1 MSSDRGDNHVA
12 SLARGLDGE
21 LRWSLGES
29 PVGPSTGL
37 GTLVPGLLQRRWGQG
52 QRLGVLRLV
61 CVRARDR
68 ILELGDKPGLGLPA
82 LAFFTHVSSVTDVLR
97 QWSFPVYPAKRSLV
111 LVSLSLG
118 LILYLPVITALSIL
132 AWPGFEPAS
141 TGVGFLVD
149 RHAYREKGPS
159 QGQWVWVHPS
169 ASEEAKAARVVAVSG
184 EEVEWTGHNWKV
196 DGKDCDLLATG
207 RFKSW
212 PQACRFKIPP
222 NHILVEP
229 RDDGVSD
236 LAIGPV
242 VLVPPERIIGRAW
255 VQYYPVWD
263 RRLL

>member
-1 MSSDRGDNHVA
+1 MLR
-12 SLARGLDGE
+12 SLARGVDGE

-29 PVGPSTGL
+29 PVRTSAGL

-52 QRLGVLRLV
+52 QRGWVFFGSFASALAIAFWSWGTNQGWAFL
-61 CVRARDR
+61 
-68 ILELGDKPGLGLPA
+68 A
-82 LAFFTHVSSVTDVLR
+82 LAFFTHVSSVTDALR

-118 LILYLPVITALSIL
+118 LIFYLPVITALSVL

-169 ASEEAKAARVVAVSG
+169 ASEEPRAARVVAVSG
-184 EEVEWTGHNWKV
+184 EEVEWTGHNWRV

-222 NHILVEP
+222 NQILVEP

-255 VQYYPVWD
+255 AQFYPIWD

>member
-1 MSSDRGDNHVA
+1 MLRSLRGVWMG
-12 SLARGLDGE
+12 SCDGH
-21 LRWSLGES
+21 WVSS

-52 QRLGVLRLV
+52 QRGWVFFGLFASALV
-61 CVRARDR
+61 IAFWSWGTNQGWAF
-68 ILELGDKPGLGLPA
+68 LA

-118 LILYLPVITALSIL
+118 LILYLPVITALSVL

-255 VQYYPVWD
+255 AQYYPVWD